1 MANRDLGKKMK
12 NKLAFSQ
19 FNGYSSD
26 LAAKNAR
33 DKEYKKLIIAGKKCK
48 RAITSG
54 YAGAT
59 IHKIYLIQKAN

>member
-33 DKEYKKLIIAGKKCK
+33 DKEYKKLIIA
-48 RAITSG
+48 SG